1 MIDERDSGEGGR
13 EGGRERRKEGWMEE
27 ERERERERE
36 RKLTEL
42 AGSLA
47 RVASLGPGRVGA
59 DRPAI
64 WRTSACQR
72 GCAELMSSRPLIKI
86 CGM

>member
-1 MIDERDSGEGGR
+1 MKEIQGR
-13 EGGRERRKEGWMEE
+13 EGGRERRKEG
-27 ERERERERE
+27 RVDGGRERERE

-64 WRTSACQR
+64 WRTPACQR
-72 GCAELMSSRPLIKI
+72 G
-86 CGM
+86 